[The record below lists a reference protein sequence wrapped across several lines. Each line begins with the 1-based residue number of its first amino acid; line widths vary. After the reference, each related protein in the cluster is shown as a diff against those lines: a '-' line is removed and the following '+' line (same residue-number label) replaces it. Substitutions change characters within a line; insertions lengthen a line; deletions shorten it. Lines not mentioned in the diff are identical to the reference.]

1 METDI
6 RIPVMIFQVDMIIG
20 EIRKIIN
27 MKIKNILMKVT
38 GRITKINI
46 MVFIIIGK
54 INHGIKEILEI
65 IGITEII
72 TKTVGI
78 MDEI

>member
-1 METDI
+1 
-6 RIPVMIFQVDMIIG
+6 
-20 EIRKIIN
+20 
-27 MKIKNILMKVT
+27 MKET

-46 MVFIIIGK
+46 MAFIIIGK